1 MFNSMRVKFANLI
14 LIGLVAGLVMA
25 CGGPEVAPTEEAA
38 GPTPTG
44 TPFLVPYT
52 PTPVVAT
59 KPVDP
64 AVLEIIG
71 AGPRKEFPQ
80 ELMPGS
86 PELPQD
92 EVVRLWTE
100 FVSNAYQIQ
109 DATYILYNCE
119 GGLSG
124 ATRVSESPDN
134 ELGHDHWAIVPPE
147 KFDLAEWNEVR
158 FQKIGRNGW
167 RDSDIMSP
175 PEPDGRFMAR
185 NPKAPQSAAYHVK
198 PDCPKAPDPNVEP
211 TPLPTLPESVPQA
224 VRSLTTE
231 LIDSNGSIDQ
241 QIAAWTSY
249 LSGTHIN
256 PIDIT
261 ELGKNESDDV
271 DPTLIRYLFN
281 AHGIAGSFDLLLC
294 GDGKYH
300 WLGSAPLKIGVY
312 TDPGWGWGQD
322 GVWNVI
328 ERDGEPVM
336 HLLPD
341 DPQLALETPQFPL
354 VVKGEEF
361 RSTIVMRSRRGA
373 DLIFEV
379 HEASG
384 CP

>member
-1 MFNSMRVKFANLI
+1 VFNSMRVKFANLI

-25 CGGPEVAPTEEAA
+25 CSGPDVEPTEEAA

-59 KPVDP
+59 KPIDP

-100 FVSNAYQIQ
+100 FISNTYQIQ
-109 DATYILYNCE
+109 DATYILYDCE

-124 ATRVSESPDN
+124 ATKVAASPDN
-134 ELGHDHWAIVPPE
+134 ELGHEHWAIIPTE
-147 KFDLAEWNEVR
+147 SFDLAEWNEAR
-158 FQKIGRNGW
+158 YKKIGYNW
-167 RDSDIMSP
+167 SDSGLLSP
-175 PEPDGRFMAR
+175 PGPDGRFMAD
-185 NPKAPQSAAYHVK
+185 NPNAPQSAAFHEK
-198 PDCPKAPDPNVEP
+198 TDCPKAADPEVKP
-211 TPLPTLPESVPQA
+211 TPLPILPESKPQA
-224 VRSLTTE
+224 LRSLPVE
-231 LIDSNGSIDQ
+231 LIDSDDSLDQ

-249 LSGTHIN
+249 LSGTHMI
-256 PIDIT
+256 PTGIT
-261 ELGKNESDDV
+261 QLGKNEADDI
-271 DPTLIRYLFN
+271 DPTLARYLFN
-281 AHGIAGSFDLLLC
+281 AHHISGSFDLLLC

-300 WLGSAPLKIGVY
+300 WLGSAPLRIGDY
-312 TDPGWGWGQD
+312 TGSSWQWGQD
-322 GVWNVI
+322 GVWNII
-328 ERDGEPVM
+328 ERDGKPVM

-354 VVKGEEF
+354 VVENDEF
-361 RSTIVMRSRRGA
+361 LSTILRKSRRGA
-373 DLIFEV
+373 DLVFEL

-384 CP
+384 CQ

>member
-1 MFNSMRVKFANLI
+1 MRVKFASLI
-14 LIGLVAGLVMA
+14 LVGLLTGLVMA
-25 CGGPEVAPTEEAA
+25 CGSSEAEPPEAAA

-86 PELPQD
+86 PELPQ
-92 EVVRLWTE
+92 EVVIRLWTE
-100 FVSNAYQIQ
+100 FISNAYQIQ
-109 DATYILYNCE
+109 DATYILYHCE

-124 ATRVSESPDN
+124 ATRVAEWPDN
-134 ELGHDHWAIVPPE
+134 ELGHDHWEIIPTE
-147 KFDLAEWNEVR
+147 SFDLAEWNEVR
-158 FQKIGRNGW
+158 YRTIWYGGRS
-167 RDSDIMSP
+167 DSDILSP
-175 PEPDGRFMAR
+175 PGPDGRFMTT
-185 NPKAPQSAAYHVK
+185 NPNAPQSAAYHEK
-198 PDCPKAPDPNVEP
+198 ADCPKAADPNVES
-211 TPLPTLPESVPQA
+211 TPLPTLPESAPQA
-224 VRSLTTE
+224 VRSLPAE
-231 LIDSNGSIDQ
+231 LIDSAGSLDQ
-241 QIAAWTSY
+241 QVASWTSY
-249 LSGTHIN
+249 LSGTHMI

-261 ELGKNESDDV
+261 QLGIDESDDV
-271 DPTLIRYLFN
+271 DPTLLRYLFN
-281 AHGIAGSFDLLLC
+281 NHRFTGSFDLLLC

-312 TDPGWGWGQD
+312 TDPGWQWGQD

-328 ERDGEPVM
+328 ESDGKPVM

-341 DPQLALETPQFPL
+341 DPQLALETPEFPL
-354 VVKGEEF
+354 VVEKDEF
-361 RSTIVMRSRRGA
+361 LSTILWGSRRGA

-384 CP
+384 CS